1 MGKCYVT
8 RLIGDSGGGERP
20 SEHVHRS
27 NVTRRLLHLAHMFLV
42 KIKQMFNILVCALN
56 FAIRR
61 VFSALNAMQ
70 SSLNISS
77 LTVHLCYDCCDK
89 ILFWLLALFEL
100 VETESYLL
108 SKSLID
114 AWKIFV

>member
-8 RLIGDSGGGERP
+8 RLIGDSGGGERL

-27 NVTRRLLHLAHMFLV
+27 NVTQREIIAVSSHV
-42 KIKQMFNILVCALN
+42 PGKIKQMFNILVCAPN

-61 VFSALNAMQ
+61 VFSALTAMQ

-77 LTVHLCYDCCDK
+77 LTVHL
-89 ILFWLLALFEL
+89 
-100 VETESYLL
+100 
-108 SKSLID
+108 
-114 AWKIFV
+114 

>member
-1 MGKCYVT
+1 M
-8 RLIGDSGGGERP
+8 
-20 SEHVHRS
+20 HRS
-27 NVTRRLLHLAHMFLV
+27 NVTQRLLHLAHMFLV

-89 ILFWLLALFEL
+89 ICFLFLALFEL
-100 VETESYLL
+100 VETESYFL